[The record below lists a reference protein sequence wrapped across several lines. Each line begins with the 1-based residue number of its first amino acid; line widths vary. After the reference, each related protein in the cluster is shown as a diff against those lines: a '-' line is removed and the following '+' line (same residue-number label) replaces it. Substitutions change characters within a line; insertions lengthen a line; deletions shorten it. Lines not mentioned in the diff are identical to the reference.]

1 MCRMDGGWGEVGDH
15 GVSRLRWLGEHTSPT
30 VERCGEGEGEVAVV
44 LGQVRTSLPSPVH
57 SLCCGDAPLA
67 DTLLLLERGQH
78 IYHLIL
84 CHWRRWLDSA
94 RWT

>member
-1 MCRMDGGWGEVGDH
+1 MCRMDGGGGEVGDH